1 MFDSLLKKLRSLSY
15 IPLSRKLQYFENV
28 ILKIKGIV
36 YYRLLFKKFGKGSIL
51 RRPLFFSYE
60 SVEVGDNVLI
70 WDDSRIEA
78 VESHLDSDY
87 KSMIV
92 IGDGVTIQQ
101 RCHITAAGALYI
113 GGGSTILFDVMITD
127 IDHEYR
133 DISTP
138 VSQQPLIVSK
148 TTIGD
153 NCFIGSG
160 AKINAGTTLGKHC
173 IVGSNAIVRGDF
185 PDYSVIVGIPAK
197 IVKRYDNITK
207 SWLKTNS
214 LGDFI

>member
-1 MFDSLLKKLRSLSY
+1 MFNSLFKKLETLTSL
-15 IPLSRKLQYFENV
+15 PLSRKLQYFENA

-36 YYRLLFKKFGKGSIL
+36 VYRFLFKEFGKGSIL
-51 RRPLFFSYE
+51 RRPLFISYE

-78 VESHLDSDY
+78 VESHFDSDY
-87 KSMIV
+87 KPMIV
-92 IGDGVTIQQ
+92 LGDGVTIQQ
-101 RCHITAAGALYI
+101 RCHITAAGKLDI
-113 GGGSTILFDVMITD
+113 GSGSTVLFDVMITD
-127 IDHEYR
+127 IDHEYQN
-133 DISTP
+133 ISMP
-138 VSQQPLIVSK
+138 VSQQPLLVAK

-185 PDYSVIVGIPAK
+185 PDYCVIVGMPAK
-197 IVKRYDNITK
+197 IVKRYDSTTK